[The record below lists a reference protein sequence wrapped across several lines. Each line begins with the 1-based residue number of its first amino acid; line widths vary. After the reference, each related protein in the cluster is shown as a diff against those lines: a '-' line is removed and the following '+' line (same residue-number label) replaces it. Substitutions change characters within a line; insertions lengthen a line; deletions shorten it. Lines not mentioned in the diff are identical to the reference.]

1 MQPAKNCVMSIIR
14 CIVLSLGKRAHPVT
28 ECCLCLVLQRDWECC
43 YLRRYGCL
51 TLPFEQDWNWTVFLL
66 LLTLLFC
73 GCLCPPPPS
82 LPPIFRGSNVIG
94 QINIILNKLF
104 TFNILLIILCRQ
116 WLPYVWNSWTSPK
129 TGFLP
134 LWYFARTLRQPTVF
148 CLFVGLSAFSFVFS
162 KWMHTQSGWDKEIGL
177 ANAE

>member
-1 MQPAKNCVMSIIR
+1 MQPAKNCLMSIIR
-14 CIVLSLGKRAHPVT
+14 QKSTSSDRMLSVSCSTERLGMLLPQAIRLFNSSLWAGLKLVCFFVVVDVVVLWVSVS
-28 ECCLCLVLQRDWECC
+28 
-43 YLRRYGCL
+43 
-51 TLPFEQDWNWTVFLL
+51 
-66 LLTLLFC
+66 
-73 GCLCPPPPS
+73 PPP

-134 LWYFARTLRQPTVF
+134 LWYFARTLLQPTVF
-148 CLFVGLSAFSFVFS
+148 YLFVGLSAFSFVFR
-162 KWMHTQSGWDKEIGL
+162 KWLHTQPGWDQEIGL